1 MVVVNGKRFINL
13 GEVVVKSSLTLQF
26 TLNCESTL
34 FDPFGAEE
42 NW

>member
-1 MVVVNGKRFINL
+1 MVVVKGKRFDL

-26 TLNCESTL
+26 TLNCGSAL

-42 NW
+42 N